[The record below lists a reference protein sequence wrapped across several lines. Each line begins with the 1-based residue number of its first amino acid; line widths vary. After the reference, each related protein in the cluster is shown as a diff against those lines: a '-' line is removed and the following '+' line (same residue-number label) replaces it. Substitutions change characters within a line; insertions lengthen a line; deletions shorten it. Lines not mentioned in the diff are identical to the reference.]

1 MAATPERAPAATAL
15 QIRHRHNGLQHH
27 HRARADSNIVPELHT
42 AEENG
47 GSSGDKSMD
56 KRDDLDDGE
65 FSGPD
70 DSPPAKSSRLANN
83 EITDGPK
90 LLDGWIVDG
99 KSIIIPHR

>member
-70 DSPPAKSSRLANN
+70 DSPLR
-83 EITDGPK
+83 EK
-90 LLDGWIVDG
+90 LPPGEQ
-99 KSIIIPHR
+99 